1 MLLLIDMQQG
11 ELDVAR
17 LPPIDGADGLVEHAE
32 VLLAAARRSQTP
44 VFYVQHCNEAGQA
57 FEQGTLHWLIVERLT
72 PTPGVAED
80 ARRTWPT
87 EGRVAQH
94 ISDQVNRNLRALA
107 AMPCSKQQFVER
119 LAAPV
124 APAA

>member
-1 MLLLIDMQQG
+1 MQQG
-11 ELDVAR
+11 APDAAR

-44 VFYVQHCNEAGQA
+44 AFHVQHCIEADQA

-80 ARRTWPT
+80 ARRTGPT
-87 EGRVAQH
+87 EGRPAQH
-94 ISDQVNRNLRALA
+94 VSDQVNRDLRALG
-107 AMPCSKQQFVER
+107 AMPCSTQQFVER
-119 LAAPV
+119 LAAPA